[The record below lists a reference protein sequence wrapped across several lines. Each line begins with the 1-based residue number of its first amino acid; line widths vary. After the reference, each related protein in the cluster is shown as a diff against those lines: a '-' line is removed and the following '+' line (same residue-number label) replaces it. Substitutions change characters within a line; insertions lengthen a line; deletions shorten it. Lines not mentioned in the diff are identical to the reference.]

1 MKSALDFDLTPAKFC
16 VSLRKLL
23 NHSVHQIGEIMIAL
37 NLRDVA
43 GMKEMIPV
51 KSLVCV
57 PWIDGPRI
65 VAEYSLW
72 KEFSILIR
80 EFGRHYFAE
89 SCQVG
94 YWGSFP

>member
-23 NHSVHQIGEIMIAL
+23 NQSVHQTGEITIAL
-37 NLRDVA
+37 NLRVVA
-43 GMKEMIPV
+43 GIEEMIPV

-72 KEFSILIR
+72 KEFSILTR
-80 EFGRHYFAE
+80 DFGRHCFAE
-89 SCQVG
+89 SCPVQ
-94 YWGSFP
+94 Y